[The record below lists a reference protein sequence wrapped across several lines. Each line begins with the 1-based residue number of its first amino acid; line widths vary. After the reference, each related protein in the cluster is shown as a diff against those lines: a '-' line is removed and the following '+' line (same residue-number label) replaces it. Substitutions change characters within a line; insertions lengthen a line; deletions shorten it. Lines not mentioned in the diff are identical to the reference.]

1 MSETLTLNNLKQ
13 KFIVRSTLLTLAMG
27 WGGYALFQ
35 SYLPESYPALYPLI
49 PLYFFFYGIA
59 FIYVYE
65 KLEKR
70 RTEALMVNK
79 VVKLLLSLVFVLV
92 YAQCVGT
99 FVKPFM
105 FTFLGYYFVYLIFE
119 SIFFLQYEMTLKKNK
134 R

>member
-1 MSETLTLNNLKQ
+1 MSETLNPNNLKQ
-13 KFIVRSTLLTLAMG
+13 KFIVRSTLLTLVMG

-49 PLYFFFYGIA
+49 PLYFYLYGIA

-65 KLEKR
+65 LLEKR
-70 RTEALMVNK
+70 RTEVLLVNK
-79 VVKLLLSLVFVLV
+79 VAKLLLSLVFVLV
-92 YAQCVGT
+92 YAQLVGT
-99 FVKPFM
+99 HIKPFLL
-105 FTFLGYYFVYLIFE
+105 TFLGYYFVYLIFE